1 MRVGEQ
7 AVATHQ
13 QCSFFTWHFRPI
25 VLLTKYSWNITN
37 IATRLQ
43 TAVCSAMLC
52 ICLYNLIRFL
62 CRSVDNLFGS
72 ALFVGLKVN

>member
-1 MRVGEQ
+1 MRVGGQ

-13 QCSFFTWHFRPI
+13 RCSFFPWHFRPI
-25 VLLTKYSWNITN
+25 VLLTTYSWNITK
-37 IATRLQ
+37 ISTLLQ

-52 ICLYNLIRFL
+52 ICLYNIIRFL

-72 ALFVGLKVN
+72 ALFVDLKVS